1 MSKVSLPDYRLS
13 EELMNSITHGIGA
26 GLGITALVLCIV
38 RSVAHND
45 PWAVVGSSIYGAGV
59 VLVYVISCVYHAL
72 AKNNAKRVL
81 RIIDHCDIFFMIACT
96 YTPYCIVSLR
106 GVTGWV
112 LFGIE
117 WGLAIIGIV
126 LTAIDLDRYVK
137 ASTVV
142 YVLLGWAIV
151 FVFNRL
157 YEAISVQGVIL
168 LLIGGLLY
176 TIGAVLYALGRKIRY
191 MHSIF
196 HLFVIAGSIMHFFSI
211 YNYVI

>member
-1 MSKVSLPDYRLS
+1 
-13 EELMNSITHGIGA
+13 
-26 GLGITALVLCIV
+26 
-38 RSVAHND
+38 
-45 PWAVVGSSIYGAGV
+45 
-59 VLVYVISCVYHAL
+59 
-72 AKNNAKRVL
+72 
-81 RIIDHCDIFFMIACT
+81 MIACT

-151 FVFNRL
+151 FVFNRF